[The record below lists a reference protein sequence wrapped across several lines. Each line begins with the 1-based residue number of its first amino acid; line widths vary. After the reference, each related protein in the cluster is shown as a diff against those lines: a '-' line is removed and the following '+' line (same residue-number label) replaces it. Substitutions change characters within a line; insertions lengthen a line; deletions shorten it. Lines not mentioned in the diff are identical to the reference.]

1 MTCSY
6 SGMDAPVTHVRWL
19 KDGEPLKESGG
30 PTRHRVTDHHG
41 NVTLHLKSADLSD
54 KGGYACEI
62 TTKGFPPIFSE
73 RAGLTVEEKLKF
85 SPQPVDKRLELGST
99 AKVPCKSQGATNPTV
114 KWIKEGSGEEFPK
127 HVQDINGTLHFNG
140 VLEEDKGRY
149 TCIASNAQGSINHTI
164 SIDVVSKRLLSLS
177 FSIPLLDLPAWISI
191 DIARFVP
198 VAPKFTIQP
207 QNPTEAI
214 EGYPVMLHCAAEGDP
229 KPTIQWDRDSRM
241 NNLNNSRFE
250 VLGNGSLYIK
260 EVYMS
265 DEGKYGCTAGNSGG
279 LKREEVQLNV
289 KGKFAI
295 LYLALE
301 GLLTFLSG
309 IRVCM
314 EIHRSTNES
323 TICLPQPAT
332 RTDSTWIWKWGTTVL

>member
-54 KGGYACEI
+54 KGSYTCEI
-62 TTKGFPPIFSE
+62 TTKGFPSIFSE
-73 RAGLTVEEKLKF
+73 RASLTVEEKLKF

-164 SIDVVSKRLLSLS
+164 TIDVVSKCLYPLSVSSLSLS
-177 FSIPLLDLPAWISI
+177 FSTPLLDLPARIYRYRSLLDSFQLRQSLLSNRKI
-191 DIARFVP
+191 RRRRS
-198 VAPKFTIQP
+198 
-207 QNPTEAI
+207 
-214 EGYPVMLHCAAEGDP
+214 
-229 KPTIQWDRDSRM
+229 RD
-241 NNLNNSRFE
+241 
-250 VLGNGSLYIK
+250 
-260 EVYMS
+260 
-265 DEGKYGCTAGNSGG
+265 
-279 LKREEVQLNV
+279 
-289 KGKFAI
+289 
-295 LYLALE
+295 
-301 GLLTFLSG
+301 
-309 IRVCM
+309 
-314 EIHRSTNES
+314 
-323 TICLPQPAT
+323 T
-332 RTDSTWIWKWGTTVL
+332 R